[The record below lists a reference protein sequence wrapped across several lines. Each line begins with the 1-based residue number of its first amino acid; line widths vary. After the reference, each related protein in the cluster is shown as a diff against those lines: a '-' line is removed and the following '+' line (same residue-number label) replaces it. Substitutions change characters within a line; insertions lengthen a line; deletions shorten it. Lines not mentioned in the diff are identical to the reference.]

1 MFLLSGDRCIS
12 GNAFEL
18 HKECQVLFRVFS
30 RRSIDFSRDDA
41 AEKAS
46 SSIEGRIL
54 WFIWSCDGKLGVP
67 LNCDGDFREPLMFY
81 LGRKES
87 FEL

>member
-1 MFLLSGDRCIS
+1 MSSTLSSFKKEHRIS
-12 GNAFEL
+12 LEMMQQ
-18 HKECQVLFRVFS
+18 KR
-30 RRSIDFSRDDA
+30 
-41 AEKAS
+41 AS

-87 FEL
+87 F